1 MSEVRSSARKR
12 LGVSISAL
20 AFGAYLMFTAIPVQ
34 AAAADCTYDSV
45 NREVNFN
52 MQGGDGVIGVSGGN
66 IVADDDDTLAGASQ
80 CQIATVNNTDGIN
93 VDANNSGGFF
103 VIDLT
108 GGPLGPGESPEST
121 GTSEIEITAFNSN
134 FNTDIR
140 VVGTSAADTI
150 VWGDAG

>member
-1 MSEVRSSARKR
+1 MSEVRSGVGRR
-12 LGVSISAL
+12 LGVALSAV
-20 AFGAYLMFTAIPVQ
+20 AFGAYLMFTVIPAQ

-93 VDANNSGGFF
+93 VDANSSTGFL
-103 VIDLT
+103 VVDLT
-108 GGPLGPGESPEST
+108 GGPF
-121 GTSEIEITAFNSN
+121 A
-134 FNTDIR
+134 
-140 VVGTSAADTI
+140 
-150 VWGDAG
+150 